1 MRPARERR
9 LAGPR
14 RPGKAARGAL
24 AAGEP
29 PVLPG
34 PPAGGFP
41 GVLPLAGRGKFALT
55 RVKPRSTLSSNRG
68 SWALTSRL
76 SRERRAVSVVIRRG
90 HAAPRTGPQQRPG
103 AATVGRGG
111 GANGRQGRRRLG
123 AGYAAGSAWP
133 LPGRLR
139 QPAWPAHRRRS
150 GRPPLREERP
160 EAAVPALPPGKG
172 GAAAA
177 RAVSTDH
184 NSPGARRKR
193 GVE

>member
-1 MRPARERR
+1 MAGRAAAMRPARERR

-55 RVKPRSTLSSNRG
+55 RVKLRFTLSSNRG

-76 SRERRAVSVVIRRG
+76 SRERPAASFVIRRG

-103 AATVGRGG
+103 NAALAALVGRTT
-111 GANGRQGRRRLG
+111 AR
-123 AGYAAGSAWP
+123 AAGAFAAQGWTGGRAWP
-133 LPGRLR
+133 LPGCLR
-139 QPAWPAHRRRS
+139 QPACSALFALIWPATLS
-150 GRPPLREERP
+150 
-160 EAAVPALPPGKG
+160 
-172 GAAAA
+172 
-177 RAVSTDH
+177 
-184 NSPGARRKR
+184 
-193 GVE
+193 

>member
-1 MRPARERR
+1 MHYRKGRFPFAQLPAPNVLPPPMAGAAYAMRTVRERR

-55 RVKPRSTLSSNRG
+55 RVKLRSTLSSNRG
-68 SWALTSRL
+68 SWAITSRL
-76 SRERRAVSVVIRRG
+76 SRERPAASVVIRCG

-103 AATVGRGG
+103 AAT
-111 GANGRQGRRRLG
+111 A
-123 AGYAAGSAWP
+123 
-133 LPGRLR
+133 
-139 QPAWPAHRRRS
+139 
-150 GRPPLREERP
+150 GRPS
-160 EAAVPALPPGKG
+160 VCFSMTQQIG
-172 GAAAA
+172 
-177 RAVSTDH
+177 SF
-184 NSPGARRKR
+184 S
-193 GVE
+193 